1 MKDRYTFIAVLDYEE
16 DGIAVSFPDLPG
28 CLPCAATT
36 EEAVKNAEEAL
47 GLHLYGMEQ
56 DGETI
61 PEASDI
67 RSIKLKDGQVPM
79 VVSVYMPLVR
89 SRVQDVSVKKTLTI
103 PAWLNDAATAQGINF
118 SRTLQ
123 DALKQQLHMA

>member
-1 MKDRYTFIAVLDYEE
+1 MKDRYTFIAVLDYAD
-16 DGIAVSFPDLPG
+16 DGISISFPDLPG
-28 CLPCAATT
+28 CLPCAETT
-36 EEAVKNAEEAL
+36 DEAVKNAEEAL

-56 DGETI
+56 DGEAI
-61 PEASDI
+61 PEPSDI
-67 RSIKLKDGQVPM
+67 RSIKLEAGQVPM

-89 SRVQDVSVKKTLTI
+89 NRVQSVSVKKTLTI